1 MDHST
6 SPSKYNQAAG
16 TSTLFILNQVR
27 ISDLY
32 RWLTGTEAR
41 RTGKETWRARATWRN
56 GDGLNISLDDSRGVW
71 HDFVTSTGGGL
82 LDLVVTVRGGTRQE
96 ALHWI
101 ADLIDLPLESYDESH
116 DALPRATEWR
126 RYLPVAALWRRTIAK
141 LTDELLDTLK
151 QALFDPTLDWPETD
165 EIYQA
170 ERLLKRLNYIED
182 AQLVEEY
189 LWWQDHYPELTA
201 WLLWESRRREEAE
214 KRALMAFLKEY
225 AG

>member
-6 SPSKYNQAAG
+6 SASKYNQSAA
-16 TSTLFILNQVR
+16 TPSLFILNQVR

-41 RTGKETWRARATWRN
+41 RTGKETWRARAAWRN

-71 HDFVTSTGGGL
+71 YDFVTNTGGGL
-82 LDLVVTVRGGTRQE
+82 LDLVVTVRGGTKQE

-101 ADLIDLPLESYDESH
+101 ADLINLPLESHEVSEQ
-116 DALPRATEWR
+116 PTEWR
-126 RYLPVAALWRRTIAK
+126 RYLPVATLWRRTMAK

-151 QALFDPTLDWPETD
+151 QALFDPMLDWPETD
-165 EIYQA
+165 EIYQV

-182 AQLVEEY
+182 ASLVEEY
-189 LWWQDHYPELTA
+189 SWWQDHYPALTA
-201 WLLWESRRREEAE
+201 WLLWEGRKREEAE
-214 KRALMAFLKEY
+214 KRALLTFLKEY